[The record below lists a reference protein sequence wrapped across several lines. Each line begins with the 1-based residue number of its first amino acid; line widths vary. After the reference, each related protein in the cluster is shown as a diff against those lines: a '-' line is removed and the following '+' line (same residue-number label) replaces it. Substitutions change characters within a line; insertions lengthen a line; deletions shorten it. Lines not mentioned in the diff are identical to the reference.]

1 MFLRRSSLTEE
12 KMERTEGRCRRGRG
26 STRMDPAALRS
37 DAGKVSAWQVCVR
50 GAGPSDYIDRV
61 VILRLQVSQPRLW
74 KRGAP
79 VQHRRRRR
87 RPLGRSGESHGEPER
102 ADRGGVGEAAGR
114 HAERPGEAPHP
125 GGSVCQ
131 PGQAQ
136 NPQKA
141 AFEGRLRTF
150 HRHIHWD
157 ERCIFALICAGKVA
171 VSVSDVSINHAS
183 EEESGTKAVSSI
195 AASSFAP
202 VTNFMPPALPE
213 AVLVAF

>member
-1 MFLRRSSLTEE
+1 
-12 KMERTEGRCRRGRG
+12 
-26 STRMDPAALRS
+26 MDPAALRS
-37 DAGKVSAWQVCVR
+37 DEGKVSAWQVCVH
-50 GAGPSDYIDRV
+50 GAGPSDHVNVV

-79 VQHRRRRR
+79 AQHRRRRR

-131 PGQAQ
+131 PGQTQ
-136 NPQKA
+136 DPQEA
-141 AFEGRLRTF
+141 ACEGRLGTF

-157 ERCIFALICAGKVA
+157 ECCAFALISAGKVT
-171 VSVSDVSINHAS
+171 VSVSHVSINHAS

-195 AASSFAP
+195 AASSFVP
-202 VTNFMPPALPE
+202 VTNFIPPALPE
-213 AVLVAF
+213 AILVAF

>member
-1 MFLRRSSLTEE
+1 
-12 KMERTEGRCRRGRG
+12 MERTEGRCRPGRG
-26 STRMDPAALRS
+26 STRTDPAALPS
-37 DAGKVSAWQVCVR
+37 DGGKVSAWPVRVR
-50 GAGPSDYIDRV
+50 GAGPSDYLNVV

-79 VQHRRRRR
+79 AQHRGRGR
-87 RPLGRSGESHGEPER
+87 RPLGRSGESPGEPER

-136 NPQKA
+136 DPQKA
-141 AFEGRLRTF
+141 AGL
-150 HRHIHWD
+150 HRHVHWD
-157 ERCIFALICAGKVA
+157 ESCVFALISAGEVT

-183 EEESGTKAVSSI
+183 EEESGTKAVPSI
-195 AASSFAP
+195 NASSFVP
-202 VTNFMPPALPE
+202 VTNFVLPDLPE